1 MRGRMRRT
9 VIKRSSFVKT
19 NKTKMTT
26 NNSPSSSRP
35 MDRWPHFESIVDHLS
50 MVMICV
56 IQQALF
62 HRRYTAHRL
71 WLRLPPPSP
80 SFLLWILL
88 FGRDVVAKKHINH
101 TLDSQRR

>member
-71 WLRLPPPSP
+71 WLLRLPPPSP
-80 SFLLWILL
+80 SFLLL
-88 FGRDVVAKKHINH
+88 FGRDVVAQKHILT
-101 TLDSQRR
+101 TLIDR